1 MNMDLS
7 RRRLLKAAPAAAML
21 AGMPIQAQPTSR
33 HLVDLD
39 GLAQTRLV
47 KQGDISVAELVSAAI
62 NRIERLNPLVNAVL
76 SANYEMA
83 MKKAR
88 ELDANRQTR
97 VFEGLPFLIKD
108 LTDVAGLETRNGSR
122 MFRGN
127 VAAESHVFVKAV
139 EKAGVVIIGKTTTPE
154 FGLIGTTEPLV
165 SGLTRNP
172 WSLDH
177 SPGGSSGGAGAAV
190 ASGMLPVASGS
201 DGGGSIRIPA
211 SQCGLFGLK
220 TTMGVPAGSPEALPG
235 GISVKGVLSR
245 TVRDSAAMLPVY
257 ARPGTADLVTDP
269 IDRQLTIG
277 LIVND
282 HFGRAPHPDVAAAV
296 ESTAALLTELG
307 HIVEPTR
314 FRFSGEEM
322 MDHFMSFWT
331 QGPAE
336 LREAAIAQGKAP
348 EAVLEPWTLG
358 LAEMGAQRGDDEIQ
372 AAIRYL
378 TALGNE
384 DSLFG
389 RFDMLLSPVLSKPPI
404 RIGEQSPLLPFEPL
418 YDDVLGYVSYTPVAN
433 VTGVPG
439 MSVPLFWNDAG
450 LPIGSQFLAR
460 RGEDELLLQLAFQLE
475 QARPWAGRWAPY
487 SAKRLL

>member
-1 MNMDLS
+1 
-7 RRRLLKAAPAAAML
+7 ML
-21 AGMPIQAQPTSR
+21 AGMSFGAEAATR

-39 GLAQTRLV
+39 GLGQTRLV
-47 KQGDISVAELVSAAI
+47 KQGDISVGELVSAAI
-62 NRIERLNPLVNAVL
+62 NRVERLNPLVNAVL

-83 MKKAR
+83 MKTAR
-88 ELDANRQTR
+88 ALDANRQTR

-108 LTDVAGLETRNGSR
+108 LTDVAGFETRNGSR

-127 VAAESHVFVKAV
+127 VAADSHVFVKAL

-154 FGLIGTTEPLV
+154 LGLIGTTEPLV

-177 SPGGSSGGAGAAV
+177 SPGGSSGGAAAAV

-220 TTMGVPAGSPEALPG
+220 PTMGVPVGSADTLPG

-245 TVRDSAAMLPVY
+245 SVRDSAAMLPVY
-257 ARPGTADLVTDP
+257 ARPGSADLVTDP
-269 IDRQLTIG
+269 VDRALTIG
-277 LIVND
+277 LIVDD
-282 HFGRAPHPDVAAAV
+282 HFGRPPHPDVAASV
-296 ESTAALLTELG
+296 EATAALLTDLG
-307 HIVEPTR
+307 HNVEPAR

-331 QGPAE
+331 REPVRLRAE
-336 LREAAIAQGKAP
+336 AIARDLEP
-348 EAVLEPWTLG
+348 DAVLEPWTLG
-358 LAEMGAQRGDDEIQ
+358 LAQLGAGRGDEEIQ

-384 DSLFG
+384 ESLFG
-389 RFDMLLSPVLSKPPI
+389 RFDMLLSPVLSGPPI

-418 YDDVLGYVSYTPVAN
+418 YEDVLGYVSYTPVAN

-460 RGEDELLLQLAFQLE
+460 RGEDELLLQLAYQLE
-475 QARPWAGRWAPY
+475 QARPWAGRWAPC